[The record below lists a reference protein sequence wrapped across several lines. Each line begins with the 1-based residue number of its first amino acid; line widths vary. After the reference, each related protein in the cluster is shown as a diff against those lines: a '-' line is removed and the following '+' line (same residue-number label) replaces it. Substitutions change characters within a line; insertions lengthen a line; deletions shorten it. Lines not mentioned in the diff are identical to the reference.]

1 MKRIV
6 HAALAASLLL
16 APAAALAAESWG
28 LPDEQTTRF
37 DATVVDLLCELT
49 GDFPAD
55 CGGGTR
61 QLGLVTDDGKLV
73 PVFKNFVA
81 FAGATAELAE
91 FCGQRVTADGLL
103 ATNRGL
109 TIFALQF
116 VRQATD
122 GKWRRANRFTP
133 KWAEA
138 NGVAADSKQAK
149 QWFRNDPEVQRLIDE
164 NGVFGLGPDA
174 DKAYFEANQ

>member
-1 MKRIV
+1 MKRMV
-6 HAALAASLLL
+6 HAAIAASLLL
-16 APAAALAAESWG
+16 APALALAAESWG

-49 GDFPAD
+49 GDCPAD
-55 CGGGTR
+55 CGGGAR
-61 QLGLVTDDGKLV
+61 QLGLLTDDGKLL

-116 VRQATD
+116 VREAPD
-122 GKWRRANRFTP
+122 GKWRRANRFTA

-149 QWFRNDPEVQRLIDE
+149 QWFRNDPKVKARLARDGIL
-164 NGVFGLGPDA
+164 GLGLEA
-174 DKAYFEANQ
+174 DEKFLAE